1 MLSCSGTFGVCFVI
15 RHLHCLDATSKQTE
29 GTEEFTVMIMRS
41 EIVSMEFLAST
52 DKSGFKII
60 RIEFIKALERD

>member
-52 DKSGFKII
+52 DKSGFK
-60 RIEFIKALERD
+60 